1 VETPTLGAF
10 AAGAEGSPGRPHD
23 MLRRVRAK
31 WILVILAPTLLL
43 LGGSLLALL
52 FLPHPVPKNATP
64 VQRAYLSNCASC
76 HGANGHGSW
85 RATIFLIRPRDL
97 TDKKAMAQLPDE
109 YVFNLIKNGGATI
122 GKPGM
127 PAFGYHLTDDQI
139 RALVAYVRT
148 LSASP

>member
-1 VETPTLGAF
+1 
-10 AAGAEGSPGRPHD
+10 

-64 VQRAYLSNCASC
+64 VQRAYLSNCATC

-85 RATIFLIRPRDL
+85 RATIFLIQPGEL

-109 YVFNLIKNGGATI
+109 YIFDLIKHGGATI

>member
-1 VETPTLGAF
+1 
-10 AAGAEGSPGRPHD
+10 

-43 LGGSLLALL
+43 LGGSFLALL

-64 VQRAYLSNCASC
+64 VQRAYLSNCATC

-85 RATIFLIRPRDL
+85 RAIILLIQPGRL
-97 TDKKAMAQLPDE
+97 TDKKAMAQLSDE
-109 YVFNLIKNGGATI
+109 YIFDLIKNGGATI

-127 PAFGYHLTDDQI
+127 PAFGYHLSDPEI

-148 LSASP
+148 LSAEP

>member
-1 VETPTLGAF
+1 
-10 AAGAEGSPGRPHD
+10 

-31 WILVILAPTLLL
+31 WLLVILTPTLLL
-43 LGGSLLALL
+43 IAGSLLALI
-52 FLPHPVPKNATP
+52 FLAHPIPKTAAP

-85 RATIFLIRPRDL
+85 RATVFLVRPGDL
-97 TDKKAMAQLPDE
+97 TDRKVMAQISDDYL
-109 YVFNLIKNGGATI
+109 FGLIKNGGATI

-127 PAFGYHLTDDQI
+127 PAFGYHLTDNEI

-148 LSASP
+148 LSASR

>member
-1 VETPTLGAF
+1 
-10 AAGAEGSPGRPHD
+10 

-31 WILVILAPTLLL
+31 WLLVILTPTLLL
-43 LGGSLLALL
+43 IAGSLLALI
-52 FLPHPVPKNATP
+52 FLPHPIPKTAAP

-85 RATIFLIRPRDL
+85 RATVFLIRAGDL
-97 TDKKAMAQLPDE
+97 TDRKVMAQISDDYL
-109 YVFNLIKNGGATI
+109 FGLIKNGGATI

-127 PAFGYHLTDDQI
+127 PAFGYHLTDNEI

-148 LSASP
+148 LSASR

>member
-1 VETPTLGAF
+1 
-10 AAGAEGSPGRPHD
+10 
-23 MLRRVRAK
+23 MLRGVRAK

-43 LGGSLLALL
+43 LVGSFLSLL

-64 VQRAYLSNCASC
+64 MQKLYLTNCATC

-85 RATIFLIRPRDL
+85 RATIFLIRPGDL
-97 TDKKAMAQLPDE
+97 TDKRAMSQLADE
-109 YVFNLIKNGGATI
+109 YLFNLVKNGGATI
-122 GKPGM
+122 GRPGM

>member
-1 VETPTLGAF
+1 
-10 AAGAEGSPGRPHD
+10 

-64 VQRAYLSNCASC
+64 AQRLYLSNCATC

-85 RATIFLIRPRDL
+85 RATIFLIRPKDL
-97 TDKKAMAQLPDE
+97 TDRQAMAQLSDE
-109 YVFNLIKNGGATI
+109 YLFNLIKNGGATI

-139 RALVAYVRT
+139 RVLVAYVRT
-148 LSASP
+148 PSASP